1 MSDAVIKV
9 VTWLALATQLLAG
22 IVVWQHKAP
31 FSLIVTLNLAAAA
44 CVLAYWGQR
53 WYGYLFRGITWY
65 ATDQLIPLGALLVFI
80 LAILTLTGRYN
91 GAALHWMIFGI
102 NTLVPLAAALFF
114 SFFKMTRLF

>member
-22 IVVWQHKAP
+22 IAVWRQKAP
-31 FSLIVTLNLAAAA
+31 VSVIAALNLVAAA
-44 CVLAYWGQR
+44 CVLAYWGRR

-65 ATDQLIPLGALLVFI
+65 ATDQLIPLCALLVFV
-80 LAILTLTGRYN
+80 LAILTLTGRYD
-91 GAALHWMIFGI
+91 GVALHWMIFGI
-102 NTLVPLAAALFF
+102 TTLVLLAAAVFF